1 MEKADIPIRETLTV
15 EQAAVVLGISR
26 GVAYNMAHDY
36 VTSDGK
42 KGLPVLRLGKR
53 LVVPRA
59 RLDRLLEGIE
69 N

>member
-1 MEKADIPIRETLTV
+1 MKNEDLPSRETLTV

-26 GVAYNMAHDY
+26 GVAYKMAHEY
-36 VTSDGK
+36 VTSNGEE
-42 KGLPVLRLGKR
+42 GLPVLRLGKR

-59 RLDRLLEGIE
+59 RLDRLLAGIE